1 MKRTVFIICL
11 GAIISSCKNHPNA
24 APFDL
29 AAVKNIIKDNNKL
42 YRIAFISGD
51 SAVFADLHHPS
62 TINMPPDAPLMTG
75 RGSMGAMIKTMPA
88 MGVTDYKVESTNI
101 YGGPEDVIEEG
112 KYEVDGQ
119 GKVMEKG
126 KYIVIWK
133 QDEGKWKIFRSIW
146 NKDGK

>member
-1 MKRTVFIICL
+1 MKRIVFIICL
-11 GAIISSCKNHPNA
+11 GVIISSCKNHPDTP
-24 APFDL
+24 PFDL

-42 YRIAFISGD
+42 YRIAFLSGD
-51 SAVFADLHHPS
+51 SAVFADLHHPA
-62 TINMPPDAPLMTG
+62 TVNMPPDAPPMNG
-75 RGSMGAMIKTMPA
+75 RGVMGAMIKTMPA

-119 GKVMEKG
+119 GRVMERG

-133 QDEGKWKIFRSIW
+133 QYNGKWKIFRSIW

>member
-1 MKRTVFIICL
+1 MKTAFFIICL
-11 GAIISSCKNHPNA
+11 SAMISSCTRPPVTPA
-24 APFDL
+24 FDL
-29 AAVKNIIKDNNKL
+29 EAVKNIIKDNNKL
-42 YRIAFISGD
+42 YRIALISGD
-51 SAVFADLHHPS
+51 SAVFADLHHPA

-75 RGSMGAMIKTMPA
+75 RAAMGAMIKKMPA
-88 MGVTDYKVESTNI
+88 MGVTDYIVESTNI

-133 QDEGKWKIFRSIW
+133 QDHSKWKIFRTIW
-146 NKDGK
+146 NKDAK